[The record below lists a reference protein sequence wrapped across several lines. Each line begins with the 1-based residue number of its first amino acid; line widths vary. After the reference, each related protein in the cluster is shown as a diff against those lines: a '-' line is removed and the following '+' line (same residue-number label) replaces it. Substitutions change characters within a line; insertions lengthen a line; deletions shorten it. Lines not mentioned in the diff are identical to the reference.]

1 MNNDTLWKIINKYFE
16 QNEQSLVRH
25 HIESYNDFFKNGIFQ
40 IFKEKNPIQI
50 STRFDE
56 KLDDYRSK
64 CIMYFGGKNGDK
76 IYFGKPII
84 YDESNTHYMFPN
96 EARIRDMTYGM
107 TIHYDID
114 IDFIDIL
121 EDGEQPTII
130 GEEDLDITEE
140 TEELEGGAK
149 TAAKRKGKSKKKNLD
164 LTPAE
169 FSELKELTKKSMV
182 NENTQKR
189 TITLEK
195 ILLGKFPIMLQSNYC
210 VLSGAPR
217 SVIYNMGECE
227 SDYGGYFIIDGK
239 EKTVVSQEKF
249 ADNMLYIREM
259 NDDNYLYSAEI
270 RSVSENVSKPI
281 RTLSV
286 RIKKATNKYSFENIT
301 KNFVKDI

>member
-96 EARIRDMTYGM
+96 EARLRNMTYGV
-107 TIHYDID
+107 TVHYDVD
-114 IDFIDIL
+114 VDFEILL
-121 EDGEQPTII
+121 EDN
-130 GEEDLDITEE
+130 DDE
-140 TEELEGGAK
+140 TPDDYKLHRE
-149 TAAKRKGKSKKKNLD
+149 
-164 LTPAE
+164 
-169 FSELKELTKKSMV
+169 
-182 NENTQKR
+182 

-195 ILLGKFPIMLQSNYC
+195 I
-210 VLSGAPR
+210 
-217 SVIYNMGECE
+217 
-227 SDYGGYFIIDGK
+227 
-239 EKTVVSQEKF
+239 
-249 ADNMLYIREM
+249 
-259 NDDNYLYSAEI
+259 
-270 RSVSENVSKPI
+270 
-281 RTLSV
+281 
-286 RIKKATNKYSFENIT
+286 
-301 KNFVKDI
+301 